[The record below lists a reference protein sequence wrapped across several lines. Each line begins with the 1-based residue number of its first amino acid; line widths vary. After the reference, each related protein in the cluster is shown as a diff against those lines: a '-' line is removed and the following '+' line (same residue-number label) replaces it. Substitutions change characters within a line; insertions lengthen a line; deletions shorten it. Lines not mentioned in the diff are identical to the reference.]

1 MKKIGVKISVVLL
14 LAASSASVSAAPYP
28 LGTMTCADMG
38 RFASEAQGW
47 RESGMKRE
55 DAFDKLDSRSVN
67 DPVEKKNMERVLAM
81 VFGSYGRSWT
91 VESAGNAI
99 RSDCESGR

>member
-1 MKKIGVKISVVLL
+1 MKRICAGLMMVMGC
-14 LAASSASVSAAPYP
+14 ASVYAAPYP

-47 RESGMKRE
+47 RESGVKRE
-55 DAFDKLDSRSVN
+55 DAFARLETRTYN

-81 VFGSYGRSWT
+81 VFGSYGKAWT
-91 VESAGNAI
+91 IESAGNAI
-99 RSDCESGR
+99 RSDCETGR

>member
-1 MKKIGVKISVVLL
+1 M
-14 LAASSASVSAAPYP
+14 AAACAGVSAAPYP

-55 DAFDKLDSRSVN
+55 EAFARLDSRDFN

-81 VFGSYGRSWT
+81 VFGSYGKAWT
-91 VESAGNAI
+91 IESAGKAI
-99 RSDCESGR
+99 RSDCETGR

>member
-1 MKKIGVKISVVLL
+1 MKRIGASLL
-14 LAASSASVSAAPYP
+14 LAVCVSASAAPYP

-47 RESGMKRE
+47 RDSGMKRE
-55 DAFDKLDSRSVN
+55 EAFERLDSRSFN

-81 VFGSYGRSWT
+81 VFGSYGKAWT

-99 RSDCESGR
+99 RSDCETGR

>member
-1 MKKIGVKISVVLL
+1 MKTI
-14 LAASSASVSAAPYP
+14 AASMLLVAACASVSAAPYP

-55 DAFDKLDSRSVN
+55 EAFARLDGRSFN
-67 DPVEKKNMERVLAM
+67 DPVEKKNL
-81 VFGSYGRSWT
+81 
-91 VESAGNAI
+91 
-99 RSDCESGR
+99 

>member
-1 MKKIGVKISVVLL
+1 MKKTCASLM
-14 LAASSASVSAAPYP
+14 LAAACSYVMAAPYP

-47 RESGMKRE
+47 RESGMTRE
-55 DAFDKLDSRSVN
+55 EAQEKLESRTFN
-67 DPVEKKNMERVLAM
+67 DPVEKKNMDRVLRM
-81 VFGSYGRSWT
+81 VFGTYGKSWT
-91 VESAGNAI
+91 IESAGNAI

>member
-1 MKKIGVKISVVLL
+1 MKKTCASVVL
-14 LAASSASVSAAPYP
+14 AAACSGVMAAPYL

-47 RESGMKRE
+47 RESGMKRDE
-55 DAFDKLDSRSVN
+55 AQQKLESRSYN

-81 VFGSYGRSWT
+81 VFGSYGKSWT

>member
-1 MKKIGVKISVVLL
+1 MNKTCASLL
-14 LAASSASVSAAPYP
+14 LATACAQVMAAPYP

-47 RESGMKRE
+47 RDGGMKRDE
-55 DAFDKLDSRSVN
+55 AQEKLESRSYN
-67 DPVEKKNMERVLAM
+67 DPVEKKNMERVLRM

>member
-1 MKKIGVKISVVLL
+1 MKRMIAISIAVT
-14 LAASSASVSAAPYP
+14 ASALVSAAPYP

-47 RESGMKRE
+47 RESGMKRDE
-55 DAFDKLDSRSVN
+55 AFERLEGRSFN
-67 DPVEKKNMERVLAM
+67 DPVEKKNLERVLSM
-81 VFGSYGRSWT
+81 VFGSYGKAWT

-99 RSDCESGR
+99 RSDCETGR

>member
-1 MKKIGVKISVVLL
+1 MKKISVFLL
-14 LAASSASVSAAPYP
+14 LAAGCATALAAPYP

-47 RESGMKRE
+47 RESGMKRD
-55 DAFDKLDSRSVN
+55 DAFAKLDIRSFN

-81 VFGSYGRSWT
+81 VFGSYGKSWT
-91 VESAGNAI
+91 IESAGNAI
-99 RSDCESGR
+99 RADCESGR

>member
-1 MKKIGVKISVVLL
+1 MKRTSAALL
-14 LAASSASVSAAPYP
+14 LAAACVSAQAAPYP

-47 RESGMKRE
+47 RDSGMKRE
-55 DAFDKLDSRSVN
+55 EAFERLDSRSFN

-81 VFGSYGRSWT
+81 VFGSYGKAWT

-99 RSDCESGR
+99 RSDCETGR

>member
-1 MKKIGVKISVVLL
+1 MKRIGASLL
-14 LAASSASVSAAPYP
+14 LAVCGFASAAPYP

-47 RESGMKRE
+47 RDGGMKRE
-55 DAFDKLDSRSVN
+55 EAFERLDSRSFN

-81 VFGSYGRSWT
+81 VFGSYGKAWT

-99 RSDCESGR
+99 RSDCETGR